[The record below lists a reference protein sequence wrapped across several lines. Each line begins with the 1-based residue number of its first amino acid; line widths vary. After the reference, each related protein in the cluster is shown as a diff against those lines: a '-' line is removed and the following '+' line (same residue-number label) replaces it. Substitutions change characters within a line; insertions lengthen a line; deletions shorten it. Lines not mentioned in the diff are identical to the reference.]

1 MLIATH
7 RQFMFSRSLHPS
19 PFIAMPLNN
28 PVPPPPPSPPCRL
41 SSILSYA
48 STLAIVVCLFS
59 AGYII
64 FAYASPAYKR
74 RRSRR
79 EYDIIAG
86 GTTTTNAANSGAY
99 GGGGGAGGAAPNAAA
114 VSGAGAGAAAVQPGS
129 EGVGGVLGR
138 GWRAYGSTDEAPAG
152 AGCLPPTAG
161 SS

>member
-1 MLIATH
+1 
-7 RQFMFSRSLHPS
+7 
-19 PFIAMPLNN
+19 
-28 PVPPPPPSPPCRL
+28 
-41 SSILSYA
+41 
-48 STLAIVVCLFS
+48 VVCLLS

-86 GTTTTNAANSGAY
+86 GAAATRTANGGAH
-99 GGGGGAGGAAPNAAA
+99 GGGASRAAPSIAA
-114 VSGAGAGAAAVQPGS
+114 VPGAGPSVQPGSQPGS

-152 AGCLPPTAG
+152 SGCLPPAANR
-161 SS
+161 